1 MRMSSSLCIAL
12 IVLIWMTLVILLSF
26 SAEHKIK
33 VVEVEKVVYNTV
45 PVEKVVHK
53 TILPEPEPLPTWE
66 INRMNVERIVRYEEG
81 FSARP
86 YLDTLGYVTIGLGTK
101 LHKKKGMDPEDFPIR
116 VNLEQ
121 AETWLYRELA
131 SKDTALRKSQ
141 VKHTYESLDD
151 ERRAI
156 ILSMT
161 YQMGT
166 SGVLKFK
173 KMWAALEVGDFELA
187 ATEALDSRWAS
198 QTPGRAGRHAK
209 ILMGERLFDVYK
221 EYRNL

>member
-1 MRMSSSLCIAL
+1 MSSTLFITL
-12 IVLIWMTLVILLSF
+12 IVLVWLVFVILLSY
-26 SAEHKIK
+26 SAGKQVR

-53 TILPEPEPLPTWE
+53 TILPQPESLTTWE
-66 INRMNVERIVRYEEG
+66 INKMNVERIVRYEEG

-101 LHKKKGMDPEDFPIR
+101 LHKNKGMNPEDFPIR

-121 AETWLYRELA
+121 AEVWLYRELA

-141 VKHTYESLDD
+141 VKYTYESLDD

-156 ILSMT
+156 ILSMA

-166 SGVLKFK
+166 SGLLKFK
-173 KMWAALEVGDFELA
+173 RMWAALDEGDFELA
-187 ATEALDSRWAS
+187 AVEALNSRWAT
-198 QTPGRAGRHAK
+198 QTPGRAERHAK